1 MGRRNPG
8 KPRHDKEARDK
19 LASAKA
25 LYRAVEDAGSGEP
38 GPRQE
43 VLLHAHMTAS
53 QAIQEA
59 ANAKSYGARDEAY
72 KLLQK
77 IESHLSRLRRP
88 GKTNPAD
95 DRHEQALLDF
105 AAQRG
110 WLYHVTL
117 AFRLP
122 GIKKKGLDPHAAEGM
137 AADSDYGPHSK
148 GALFLSDA
156 AGVKYWLAM
165 AYGGAWVW
173 AERGQKVG
181 KKVLLRVPK
190 RKCPVDKPGTA
201 DARGWIGKR
210 SKATA
215 YKCPGAIP
223 ASEIQ
228 MWDTKA
234 RQWKP
239 LVKGN
244 PYERRAKADY
254 IAPDFYKYR
263 GWTIDVR
270 KRKPGLWE
278 ARVRKKG
285 SGSDVYSA
293 SADSAAEMGRIQVD
307 WYEYRK
313 GLKSAGTTDDFD
325 QMDAILRSEFR
336 LLRGVKNRANLARR
350 VEALRHR
357 LQKDPDAFSPPDHRG
372 VEFFY
377 SLPLKERLAWLDT
390 VVKFGRLA
398 KGHWPNPAP
407 KQNPGLRRF
416 PDLPAAKR
424 AAQREA
430 KRRGY
435 PHYVYQLA
443 KNPCY
448 AVLPASHPVQVSIER
463 GTVGVNAGQLRYTAE
478 PERTNPGKKKRKKGL
493 TPIPAHIKIKRL
505 PPGKA
510 EGADLPG
517 EYTRG
522 AAGEKE
528 KRRVDPSAFLMMGHQ
543 SYSPSWP
550 KQNPYDSGQ
559 KVSPHG
565 HGKFLYGSY
574 EIRTE
579 HDVNDPYP
587 WCASAYKG
595 GKRRHLEMPD
605 PQSPNEPDRCAQTEA
620 AAVERVRLG
629 LDFNEWQKQ
638 KGRAYADQIQSEIQQ
653 AINHFVEV
661 DGVTPTREQIS
672 RKLAEEEAD
681 WRREAKSPDL
691 GDQVA
696 AGQILKAF
704 EAFNDLPLKD
714 RLGWLDLEFKD
725 FKLMEGLP
733 ITNPR
738 RRKAKKKASA
748 KRDRSTFR
756 RLMRL

>member
-1 MGRRNPG
+1 MPRRNPG
-8 KPRHDKEARDK
+8 KPTHDKRAREK
-19 LASAKA
+19 LDSAKA
-25 LYRAVEDAGSGEP
+25 LYRAVQDAGSGEP

-59 ANAKSYGARDEAY
+59 ANAKSYGTRDDAY

-77 IESHLSRLRRP
+77 IESHLSSLRRP

-95 DRHEQALLDF
+95 ERHEQALLSF
-105 AAQRG
+105 APGRG

-122 GIKKKGLDPHAAEGM
+122 GIKKKGLDPQAAEGM

-173 AERGQKVG
+173 AKRGQKVG

-190 RKCPVDKPGTA
+190 RKCPVDKPGTT
-201 DARGWIGKR
+201 DSRRWIGR
-210 SKATA
+210 GSKATA
-215 YKCPGAIP
+215 YKCPKAIP
-223 ASEIQ
+223 PSEIQ

-234 RQWKP
+234 REWKP
-239 LVKGN
+239 LVKSN

-278 ARVRKKG
+278 ASLRKKG

-293 SADSAAEMGRIQVD
+293 SADSAAEMGRIRVD

-313 GLKSAGTTDDFD
+313 GLKSARDRDAFD
-325 QMDAILRSEFR
+325 QMDLILQEQLR
-336 LLRGVKNRANLARR
+336 LLRGVRNRANLARR
-350 VEALRHR
+350 VEAVRQH
-357 LQKDPDAFSPPDHRG
+357 LQTDLDAFSPTDQRG

-390 VVKFGRLA
+390 VVKFGALA
-398 KGHWPNPAP
+398 KGNWPNPAP

-424 AAQREA
+424 AAEREA
-430 KRRGY
+430 QRRGY

-510 EGADLPG
+510 EGADLPH
-517 EYTRG
+517 EHIRG
-522 AAGEKE
+522 GAGEKH
-528 KRRVDPSAFLMMGHQ
+528 KRHADPSAFLMMGHQ

-550 KQNPYDSGQ
+550 
-559 KVSPHG
+559 
-565 HGKFLYGSY
+565 
-574 EIRTE
+574 
-579 HDVNDPYP
+579 
-587 WCASAYKG
+587 
-595 GKRRHLEMPD
+595 
-605 PQSPNEPDRCAQTEA
+605 
-620 AAVERVRLG
+620 
-629 LDFNEWQKQ
+629 
-638 KGRAYADQIQSEIQQ
+638 
-653 AINHFVEV
+653 
-661 DGVTPTREQIS
+661 S
-672 RKLAEEEAD
+672 R
-681 WRREAKSPDL
+681 
-691 GDQVA
+691 
-696 AGQILKAF
+696 
-704 EAFNDLPLKD
+704 
-714 RLGWLDLEFKD
+714 
-725 FKLMEGLP
+725 
-733 ITNPR
+733 NPR
-738 RRKAKKKASA
+738 PRKPKKNP